1 MNGSLKYVFRFY
13 LVSLYRNK
21 ILTNTHNSMIT
32 NVFVTQW
39 SGLGRENRVRDTTNG
54 TNYLLNGNRING
66 LEIRASTKS
75 KLMFTD
81 SLRNYREKASYLE
94 ITEAVGTIKTEID
107 KTWQSLVAPFD
118 FYTDNDSTQATFRRN
133 INVESIA
140 YVYADPASV
149 HRAFIVYYEGNKRFE
164 LLCSDSIKQVQGML
178 DGGVLTT
185 TAG

>member
-1 MNGSLKYVFRFY
+1 LRG
-13 LVSLYRNK
+13 NK
-21 ILTNTHNSMIT
+21 ILTNKFNTMIT
-32 NVFVTQW
+32 NVYVKVW
-39 SGLGRENRVRDTTNG
+39 EGLNKSGRVRDLTNG

-66 LEIRASTKS
+66 LEILSTTHAKF
-75 KLMFTD
+75 MFTD

-94 ITEAVGTIKTEID
+94 VVESVQTIKTEID
-107 KTWQSLVAPFD
+107 KNWQSLVAPFD
-118 FYTDNDSTQATFRRN
+118 FYTDNDSTKATFRRN

-149 HRAFIVYYEGNKRFE
+149 HRAFIVYYEGDKRME

-178 DGGVLTT
+178 DGGTLVT